1 MKFPPFAMASGEK
14 KRPSPT
20 GDAEDSD
27 KRVKAGI
34 ETNDDNI
41 DRMIDL
47 QGEMEIAKVAEEE
60 DFSMTAD
67 ELEFNPATLSSSS
80 GLSSSSSTSS
90 PRAPPSVPAPPT
102 LTLSNADVARW
113 KRPAVDPSFDERTMP
128 LAFMWTAVD
137 LMSGDPLSCHPRG
150 KKHDVPGSSTG
161 PVPIIRLFGV
171 NEAGNSIACFIH
183 GFTPYLYCILP
194 RGAVTGSSFEGTVRN
209 VSIKRI
215 GEIEMAKSKALK
227 KNIR

>member
-41 DRMIDL
+41 DKMIDL

-90 PRAPPSVPAPPT
+90 PRAPPSVPPA
-102 LTLSNADVARW
+102 LRSLGARTG
-113 KRPAVDPSFDERTMP
+113 RSR
-128 LAFMWTAVD
+128 
-137 LMSGDPLSCHPRG
+137 S
-150 KKHDVPGSSTG
+150 SST
-161 PVPIIRLFGV
+161 PLESLASRLGV
-171 NEAGNSIACFIH
+171 AATLKTCTPEDSH
-183 GFTPYLYCILP
+183 GLQCLQ
-194 RGAVTGSSFEGTVRN
+194 
-209 VSIKRI
+209 
-215 GEIEMAKSKALK
+215 L
-227 KNIR
+227 